1 MSRYLYK
8 KNDKNLIFSKNLKYL
23 REKLDISQE
32 QLAQKL
38 NVSRGSIGNYET
50 GSEPQKNMLK
60 KLALFFNVG
69 IDELLH
75 QNLFTVDSVMAIVS
89 ENEHSYGDTIILP
102 VVSRVSADKYDN
114 RDEIKREACNK
125 LDVNP
130 SWFFLRMPD
139 DSLMVLGKKSIKE
152 NDLLL
157 INPDIHDIYPGDLV
171 AVVTRSGRQWIK
183 YVENYES
190 GILHLQG
197 GIKLTNE
204 ETAGKYRI
212 IRVRPNNNFHHFY

>member
-1 MSRYLYK
+1 MWIVSDNNS
-8 KNDKNLIFSKNLKYL
+8 NDLSNTL
-23 REKLDISQE
+23 
-32 QLAQKL
+32 L
-38 NVSRGSIGNYET
+38 N
-50 GSEPQKNMLK
+50 
-60 KLALFFNVG
+60 
-69 IDELLH
+69 
-75 QNLFTVDSVMAIVS
+75 IVS
-89 ENEHSYGDTIILP
+89 EDEHHYGNNIILP
-102 VVSRVSADKYDN
+102 VVSRVSADKYN
-114 RDEIKREACNK
+114 IQDEVRRELCNK
-125 LDVNP
+125 VDFKP

-152 NDLLL
+152 GDLLL
-157 INPDIHDIYPGDLV
+157 INPDVKDIYPGDLV

-212 IRVRPNNNFHHFY
+212 IRVRPGEFEV